1 MAAAPPTH
9 ADVLDRVRRGRD
21 LLRQRRYAEAASVF
35 EAVLAEAPD
44 DPEAQALSV
53 TAEFWRRLARD
64 GDGLP
69 LPPPV
74 AR

>member
-1 MAAAPPTH
+1 MGAAPPSH
-9 ADVLDRVRRGRD
+9 ADVLDRVARGRE
-21 LLRQRRYAEAASVF
+21 LLRRRRYREAAEVF

-69 LPPPV
+69 PPAG